1 MMNHFDI
8 KWRRVVSFSVAQN
21 GFAILHALWLHSDYS
36 VEWDRV
42 LCVKKLPLVEW
53 KMARK
58 TISTFH
64 ICEFFSPWAS
74 QSQTRPMSK
83 HSRGAR
89 IGLIAEQQQQQHCL
103 TWKEISFNF
112 EWSFQTKYRKW
123 GKEKS
128 KMVGITSRT
137 IHTSIERLWPAPDF
151 TLWITPYLVFV
162 KLSCIRHLRIKLD
175 VRKKIWNKIVLCA
188 RATAPR
194 KVVLSSGCCCLFFC
208 VIYGTSEESK
218 TSEDFNFINKT

>member
-1 MMNHFDI
+1 MN
-8 KWRRVVSFSVAQN
+8 
-21 GFAILHALWLHSDYS
+21 
-36 VEWDRV
+36 
-42 LCVKKLPLVEW
+42 
-53 KMARK
+53 
-58 TISTFH
+58 
-64 ICEFFSPWAS
+64 FSPHEPR

-83 HSRGAR
+83 HSGAR
-89 IGLIAEQQQQQHCL
+89 IGLIAEQQQQHCL

-137 IHTSIERLWPAPDF
+137 IYTSIERLWPAPDF

-175 VRKKIWNKIVLCA
+175 VRKKIWKRLCYVRARRLREKLCSPAAVAAYFFAWFMGRVRKAKRAKI
-188 RATAPR
+188 
-194 KVVLSSGCCCLFFC
+194 SIS
-208 VIYGTSEESK
+208 
-218 TSEDFNFINKT
+218 